1 MNKKKIYTAPFHVI
15 SFKWRS
21 STISTCHLVLNVW
34 MKLPLHWSILDNRFS
49 ELKKKL
55 DGKFLKP
62 LMKNFKIWLLS
73 LKKHLLMLW
82 TLVTFTATISILCL
96 PKGDGSSGTGKL
108 ILSRKRRAFP
118 LEITAER
125 GLWFRLIMYFK
136 SSFV

>member
-62 LMKNFKIWLLS
+62 LMKNFEVWLLPV
-73 LKKHLLMLW
+73 KE
-82 TLVTFTATISILCL
+82 TFVDALNTSDIQSNNLNFV
-96 PKGDGSSGTGKL
+96 SSKRGWFFWN
-108 ILSRKRRAFP
+108 RKINSFP

-125 GLWFRLIMYFK
+125 GLWYGLIMYFK

>member
-34 MKLPLHWSILDNRFS
+34 MKLPLHGPILDNRFS

-55 DGKFLKP
+55 DGKFLEP
-62 LMKNFKIWLLS
+62 LMKNFEIWLLP
-73 LKKHLLMLW
+73 LKE
-82 TLVTFTATISILCL
+82 TFVNALKISDIHSNNFNYMSS
-96 PKGDGSSGTGKL
+96 KRGGSSETGKL
-108 ILSRKRRAFP
+108 ILSRKRSFP
-118 LEITAER
+118 LEIIAER
-125 GLWFRLIMYFK
+125 GLWYGQIMYFK